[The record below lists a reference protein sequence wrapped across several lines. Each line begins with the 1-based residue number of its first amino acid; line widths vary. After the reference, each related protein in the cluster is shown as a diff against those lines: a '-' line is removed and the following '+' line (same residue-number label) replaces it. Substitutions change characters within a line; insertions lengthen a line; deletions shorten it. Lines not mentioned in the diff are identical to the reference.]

1 MKFSGLLKGLI
12 IEQGRYEI
20 LKKTYA
26 QPKKKGDK
34 VKPARMNISST
45 VSSRANTFSSLLNP
59 YVLAQFSVL

>member
-34 VKPARMNISST
+34 VKPARMKPEQLDTII
-45 VSSRANTFSSLLNP
+45 
-59 YVLAQFSVL
+59 

>member
-34 VKPARMNISST
+34 VKPENDTTIGHNYLKRPNNS
-45 VSSRANTFSSLLNP
+45 
-59 YVLAQFSVL
+59 